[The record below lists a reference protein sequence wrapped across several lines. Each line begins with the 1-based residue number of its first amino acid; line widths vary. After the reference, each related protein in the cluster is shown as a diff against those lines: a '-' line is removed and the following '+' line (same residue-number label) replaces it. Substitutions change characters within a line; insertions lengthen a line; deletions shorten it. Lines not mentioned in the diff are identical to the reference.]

1 MASLAIVGGYVCT
14 GPKVSWNNR
23 GDRIK
28 CSYITATDRIVS
40 TKKLDHPLLIKTRN
54 FFILLKV
61 SGIQGFRDSG
71 IQGFKDSR
79 IQGFK
84 DSRVQG
90 SKWCLILDTGCWML
104 DAGCWRDTRCRIQ
117 DTGCRQPGKLAN
129 RQTGPRANG
138 PTGKRTDGPTGK
150 RRNHADRRLWHKHR
164 LGGYEPVFIYSRF
177 LYERIDLSR

>member
-71 IQGFKDSR
+71 VQGFKGSR

-138 PTGKRTDGPTGK
+138 ETMPTGACGINIGWAGMNRFS
-150 RRNHADRRLWHKHR
+150 
-164 LGGYEPVFIYSRF
+164 FILAFYMKGSIYHDEMYSCNR
-177 LYERIDLSR
+177 